1 VKTTTLEKGTA
12 RPAGVSSGTSSGFWS
27 RYRRRIIPILFIG
40 PVALYVLIFFAYP
53 LIFGI
58 VMSVENFGFG
68 ALVHGSGPF
77 VGVDNYR
84 SVFAAPVTLT
94 ALRNTLIFTVGS
106 LVFQVAI
113 GLGIAVLL
121 NRKFLLSKLFQRLIL
136 VPWLIPLLAS
146 GTIFSLLFAASNG
159 FVNDVLIRLGIIHT
173 PVPWLIDSGPAL
185 AAITIVNIWAGI
197 PFNAIILYSGLQ
209 DIDAVYYEAARVDGA
224 NAWQRFWRIT
234 LPLLRPVLS
243 IVLMLGV
250 IFTVKTFDVVLV
262 MTGGGP
268 NNATQLLST
277 WAYTQA
283 FSSFNF
289 GDGAAIGNVLLI
301 GCLIVAAF
309 YVRSL
314 RSHDGAL
321 PGTPPAGGQKSGA

>member
-1 VKTTTLEKGTA
+1 MKAVTIAETA
-12 RPAGVSSGTSSGFWS
+12 TRQIGMASPSGSRFRR
-27 RYRRRIIPILFIG
+27 RYRRLIVPVLFIG
-40 PVALYVLIFFAYP
+40 PVVVYVLLFFAYP
-53 LIFGI
+53 LVYGI
-58 VMSVENFGFG
+58 VMSVENFGFD

-77 VGVDNYR
+77 VGVGNYR
-84 SVFAAPVTLT
+84 SIFGDPVTLT
-94 ALRNTLIFTVGS
+94 ALRNTVIFTVGS

-113 GLGIAVLL
+113 GLGIAILL
-121 NRKFLLSKLFQRLIL
+121 NRKFFLAKLFQRLIL

-146 GTIFSLLFAASNG
+146 GTIFSLLFAADNG
-159 FVNDVLIRLGIIHT
+159 FVNDVLMRLGLIHT
-173 PVPWLIDSGPAL
+173 PVPWLIDSAPAL
-185 AAITIVNIWAGI
+185 AAITVVNIWAGI
-197 PFNAIILYSGLQ
+197 PFNTIILYSGLQ
-209 DIDAVYYEAARVDGA
+209 DIDETYYEAARVDGA
-224 NAWQRFWRIT
+224 NAWQRFWKIT
-234 LPLLRPVLS
+234 LPLLRPVLA

-283 FSSFNF
+283 FSNFNF

-314 RSHDGAL
+314 RSHD
-321 PGTPPAGGQKSGA
+321 

>member
-1 VKTTTLEKGTA
+1 MKAVTITESATRQIGTTTHKS
-12 RPAGVSSGTSSGFWS
+12 PGFWQ
-27 RYRRRIIPILFIG
+27 RHRRLIVPLLFVG
-40 PVALYVLIFFAYP
+40 PVVLYVLLFFAYP
-53 LIFGI
+53 LIYGI
-58 VMSVENFGFG
+58 IMSVENFGFD

-77 VGVDNYR
+77 VGLGNYR
-84 SVFAAPVTLT
+84 SIFGESVTLV
-94 ALRNTLIFTVGS
+94 ALRNTLIFTVVS

-113 GLGIAVLL
+113 GLGIAILL
-121 NRKFLLSKLFQRLIL
+121 NRKFFLSKLFQRLIL

-159 FVNDVLIRLGIIHT
+159 FINDVLMHLGLIHS

-185 AAITIVNIWAGI
+185 AAITVVNIWAGI
-197 PFNAIILYSGLQ
+197 PFNTIILYSGLQ
-209 DIDAVYYEAARVDGA
+209 DIDEVYYEAARVDGA
-224 NAWQRFWRIT
+224 NAWQRFRKIT
-234 LPLLRPVLS
+234 LPLLRPVLA

-268 NNATQLLST
+268 NNTTQLLST

-283 FSSFNF
+283 FSNFNF

-314 RSHDGAL
+314 RSHD
-321 PGTPPAGGQKSGA
+321 